1 MDDDFVSSNAGALTM
16 EAARYHLQLRRLA
29 AFSTQLESAEQA
41 ARQITDRL
49 ESAVSDL
56 RRALSELR
64 TLTGTSADHVQ
75 VTLRAIESLLAAIA
89 EKNLSKSISKSVVE
103 NVYAELTPLFAS
115 AAEEIAAKAATE
127 VGDSTA
133 QAVHLLV
140 KATRAIAEAVGGKP
154 PLPLPPDRDAPIFN
168 KIHRRAIRGFAR
180 THRFCITAAPLLGT
194 LAALTVL
201 AASVFYVGQH
211 FFIPAL
217 R

>member
-16 EAARYHLQLRRLA
+16 EAARYNLQLRRLA
-29 AFSTQLESAEQA
+29 AFSTQLENAEQA

-89 EKNLSKSISKSVVE
+89 EKNLSKSISRSVVE
-103 NVYAELTPLFAS
+103 NVYAELTPLFVS

-140 KATRAIAEAVGGKP
+140 KAAQAIAEAVGGKP

-168 KIHRRAIRGFAR
+168 RIRRRAVRGFAR
-180 THRFCITAAPLLGT
+180 THRFCITASPLLGT
-194 LAALTVL
+194 LAALSVL
-201 AASVFYVGQH
+201 AASVFYVGH
-211 FFIPAL
+211 FFIPSL